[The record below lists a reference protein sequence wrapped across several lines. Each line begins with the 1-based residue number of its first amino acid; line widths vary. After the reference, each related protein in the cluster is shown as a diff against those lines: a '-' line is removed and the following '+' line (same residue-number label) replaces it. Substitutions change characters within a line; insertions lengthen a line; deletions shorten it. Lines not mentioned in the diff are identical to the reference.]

1 MFHLPAHQ
9 FLSFVTNNV
18 NTTDQETSFPES
30 SFHSFSIRHFRRSE
44 HARTQGVCAWPQL
57 SSEPGRMQR
66 GPTIPRAPPWRLRGA
81 TQRDIHPQESA
92 AFRGGE
98 RLTVSLALLLAS
110 PAARPDIAPPV
121 DLSGDARLLPAVGG
135 QRRAPWSPHLEELP
149 LASSGSCRLPGARSP
164 LANTPLQP
172 KQPLKPAAPATG
184 PGQWGKL
191 TAVATGRNAQL
202 SSSVGHGQGG
212 DEPVV
217 SAPGS
222 GGECP
227 GERSASRGEDCTP
240 IDGSRTGYRWRSPL
254 PLVPTPRTRRP
265 GPAERLPERVTGA
278 ESKPAT
284 AGAAEGG
291 GLCARGRELES
302 ALCAG
307 CRQAS
312 GPGLRSA
319 TAAPP
324 PLRLPEQSAP
334 RRGAPR
340 YK

>member
-1 MFHLPAHQ
+1 M
-9 FLSFVTNNV
+9 
-18 NTTDQETSFPES
+18 
-30 SFHSFSIRHFRRSE
+30 
-44 HARTQGVCAWPQL
+44 
-57 SSEPGRMQR
+57 
-66 GPTIPRAPPWRLRGA
+66 
-81 TQRDIHPQESA
+81 
-92 AFRGGE
+92 
-98 RLTVSLALLLAS
+98 
-110 PAARPDIAPPV
+110 
-121 DLSGDARLLPAVGG
+121 
-135 QRRAPWSPHLEELP
+135 
-149 LASSGSCRLPGARSP
+149 
-164 LANTPLQP
+164 
-172 KQPLKPAAPATG
+172 
-184 PGQWGKL
+184 
-191 TAVATGRNAQL
+191 ATGRNAQL

-212 DEPVV
+212 DESVV

-227 GERSASRGEDCTP
+227 GERSASRGEDCAP
-240 IDGSRTGYRWRSPL
+240 NDGSRTGYRWRSPL

-334 RRGAPR
+334 HRGAPR
-340 YK
+340 YKWRGGEGRGRVCKETDTGGGRKRISAARGVGGGRGGEGVGGGEELGKSVSGELIGRGSGRGGLRGLQRDKADALSQPLAAATPGTENKISFPGFECVCASLSQPG